1 MTYDQKNKMKP
12 AFRTFEGGLFAE
24 VEKADV
30 GDGFERLQENGVDM
44 MSWADPFMP
53 DAAVPQHI
61 KQAALNAMNDPIAS
75 HYTAPV
81 GNTRLREQI
90 ARRWRK
96 RYGMDLDPQRNILI
110 TPGSD
115 SALYFAM
122 LPFIEAG
129 DEVIVCTPCYPN
141 NLQNIQMMGAKA
153 VCCELKPEDGY
164 QIRGEALE
172 ACVSEKTKMI
182 VLTHPN
188 NPTTTVFDCESLE
201 AVRKTVCRHDLI
213 LVVDQAFEDFTFERE
228 MIAPASMEGMFA
240 HTITVCSTS
249 KGYGLSGYRVGYII
263 AEDVFMDVYYGCAVS
278 VIGAT
283 NTVSQLA
290 VLAAMEDESFMQEF
304 EAAYDWRRHQAEE
317 ILSGIPGVQIQLP
330 QSGFLCWVDVSG
342 LADSSAVCA
351 RLLSDARVSV
361 NDGKNYGP
369 GGEKGFRIVLG
380 VYRDNERVRQ
390 ALLRIRE
397 VLLQMA
403 QEKGLSV

>member
-153 VCCELKPEDGY
+153 VCCELMPEDGY

-188 NPTTTVFDCESLE
+188 NTTTTVFDRESLE
-201 AVRKTVCRHDLI
+201 A
-213 LVVDQAFEDFTFERE
+213 
-228 MIAPASMEGMFA
+228 ASNSCM
-240 HTITVCSTS
+240 
-249 KGYGLSGYRVGYII
+249 
-263 AEDVFMDVYYGCAVS
+263 
-278 VIGAT
+278 
-283 NTVSQLA
+283 N
-290 VLAAMEDESFMQEF
+290 
-304 EAAYDWRRHQAEE
+304 
-317 ILSGIPGVQIQLP
+317 
-330 QSGFLCWVDVSG
+330 
-342 LADSSAVCA
+342 DSSSMAASTASC
-351 RLLSDARVSV
+351 
-361 NDGKNYGP
+361 
-369 GGEKGFRIVLG
+369 ETVL
-380 VYRDNERVRQ
+380 V
-390 ALLRIRE
+390 APMTLT
-397 VLLQMA
+397 A
-403 QEKGLSV
+403 QP